1 MFYKKFIKH
10 YSEGAVVRREVSM
23 TVTAGLIILG
33 LICANCLV
41 FIALKL
47 DARSAISVVLLT
59 SL

>member
-23 TVTAGLIILG
+23 TVTLIILG

-41 FIALKL
+41 FTALKL
-47 DARSAISVVLLT
+47 DDRSAISVVYLT